1 MPYKVAKRIS
11 DCITFTLK
19 LQGRSKELIK
29 DDDDSKEYLLN
40 YLDNVDK
47 EYEKF
52 KKENLANYKKF
63 DVRREEA

>member
-29 DDDDSKEYLLN
+29 DDDSKEYLLN